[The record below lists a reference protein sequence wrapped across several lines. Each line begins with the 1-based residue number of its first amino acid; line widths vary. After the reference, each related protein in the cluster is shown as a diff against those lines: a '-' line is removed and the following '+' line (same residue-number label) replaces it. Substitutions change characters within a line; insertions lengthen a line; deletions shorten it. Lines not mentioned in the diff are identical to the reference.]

1 MTLGKQ
7 ISRLRAAKGLSQ
19 EDLANDLQVSRQS
32 ISKWETD
39 TSVPELDKLLK
50 LSEVFGVTLDELV
63 KGPAEEAAQA
73 IDARVTAKEIAQRRD
88 FRGVTTFTVDPADAK
103 DFDDALSIRP
113 IKDGLWE
120 VGVHIADVT
129 HYVKEGG
136 IIDKE
141 AEKILSDARKRALE
155 NENKIVENAKEEAAA
170 IIERARTEA
179 ELEKQKA
186 ADDMKREMV
195 VLASM
200 MAGKVVKASID
211 TTVQESLI
219 NDTLKEIGESTW
231 QS

>member
-1 MTLGKQ
+1 MIIAVFALFLVASYFLFNPVREMMKKRSDK
-7 ISRLRAAKGLSQ
+7 IKDELDDAAKSQ
-19 EDLANDLQVSRQS
+19 EDAAALKEEYEN
-32 ISKWETD
+32 
-39 TSVPELDKLLK
+39 KLK
-50 LSEVFGVTLDELV
+50 D
-63 KGPAEEAAQA
+63 
-73 IDARVTAKEIAQRRD
+73 IDR
-88 FRGVTTFTVDPADAK
+88 
-103 DFDDALSIRP
+103 
-113 IKDGLWE
+113 
-120 VGVHIADVT
+120 
-129 HYVKEGG
+129 
-136 IIDKE
+136 E
-141 AEKILSDARKRALE
+141 AEKILSDARRRALE
-155 NENKIVENAKEEAAA
+155 NENKIVANAKEEAAA